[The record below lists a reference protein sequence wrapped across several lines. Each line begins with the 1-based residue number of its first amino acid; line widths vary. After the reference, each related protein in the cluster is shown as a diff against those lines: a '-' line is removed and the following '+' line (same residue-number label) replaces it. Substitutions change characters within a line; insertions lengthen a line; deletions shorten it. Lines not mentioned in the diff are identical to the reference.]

1 VKNQNF
7 LANLQQEKLNSK
19 NTMIVVTGGTKGIG
33 RAIVEKFAAMGHSV
47 VTCSR
52 TKSQLVTMN
61 SEVETKHKVALHYLE
76 VDLSER
82 RDIEMFVNFI
92 RSLDEPVDAL
102 INNAGFYIGGQ
113 LHSQDEGLLEE
124 MMKTN
129 VYSAYYL
136 TRGLLED
143 MIVRKKGHIFN
154 ICSVASIKVFP
165 NGGSYSVSKFALYGM
180 TKLLREELK
189 EYHIKV
195 TAILPGATFTSSW
208 DENTINP
215 ERIVKPEDVAEA
227 VFSAFSLSS
236 SAIIEEIIIRPQL
249 GDL

>member
-1 VKNQNF
+1 
-7 LANLQQEKLNSK
+7 
-19 NTMIVVTGGTKGIG
+19 MIVVTGGTKGIG
-33 RAIVEKFAAMGHSV
+33 RAIVEKFASMGYNI

-61 SEVETKHKVALHYLE
+61 SEIETKYKVALHYLE
-76 VDLSER
+76 VDMSER

-92 RSLDEPVDAL
+92 RSLDEPVEAL
-102 INNAGFYIGGQ
+102 INNAGFYISGQ
-113 LHSQDEGLLEE
+113 LHSEDEGILEE

-143 MIVRKKGHIFN
+143 MIARKKGHIFN
-154 ICSVASIKVFP
+154 ICSVASIKIFP

-189 EYHIKV
+189 EYNIKV

-215 ERIVKPEDVAEA
+215 ERIVKPTDVAEA
-227 VFSAFSLSS
+227 VFSAFTLSS
-236 SAIIEEIIIRPQL
+236 SAIVEEMIIRPQL

>member
-1 VKNQNF
+1 
-7 LANLQQEKLNSK
+7 
-19 NTMIVVTGGTKGIG
+19 MIVVTGGTKGIG
-33 RAIVEKFAAMGHSV
+33 RAIVEKFASMGFTV

-52 TKSQLVTMN
+52 TKSQLVTIN
-61 SEVETKHKVALHYLE
+61 SEIESKYKTNLHYLE
-76 VDLSER
+76 VDLSEK

-92 RSLDEPVDAL
+92 RSLDEPVEAL

-113 LHSQDEGLLEE
+113 LYSEDEGILEE

-136 TRGLLED
+136 TRGLVED
-143 MIVRKKGHIFN
+143 MIARKAGHIFN
-154 ICSVASIKVFP
+154 ICSVASTKIFP

-180 TKLLREELK
+180 TKLFREELK
-189 EYHIKV
+189 EYNIKV

-208 DENTINP
+208 DENEIDP
-215 ERIVKPEDVAEA
+215 DRIIKPTDVAEA
-227 VFSAFSLSS
+227 IFAAFSLSPN
-236 SAIIEEIIIRPQL
+236 AVVEEMVIRPQL